1 MLADWTTAP
10 IGEPLRAT
18 LGFLAKM
25 TLMPDELTA
34 DDAAKVLVTGVTE
47 AQLRDAV
54 DVAALFNVIDRV
66 ADTLGFDIPP
76 HEGFVKGAK
85 MLLKY
90 GYKM

>member
-1 MLADWTTAP
+1 V
-10 IGEPLRAT
+10 GEPLRAM

-25 TLMPDELTA
+25 TLMPGELTA
-34 DDAAKVLVTGVTE
+34 EDAAKVLAAGVTE
-47 AQLRDAV
+47 AQFRDAV
-54 DVAALFNVIDRV
+54 HVSALFNMIDRI